1 MSIFK
6 KNSTNADRSATD
18 RRRHKEKIEK
28 AIKEGIHDIVAEE
41 SIIGQNGN
49 EGTHYDIQ
57 VEEPEEVVPEKED
70 IYEEKKPPMRG
81 GYWF

>member
-1 MSIFK
+1 M
-6 KNSTNADRSATD
+6 
-18 RRRHKEKIEK
+18 E
-28 AIKEGIHDIVAEE
+28 
-41 SIIGQNGN
+41 IIGQNGN